1 MKGCA
6 VRSTTTQCVE
16 RPPRAECNE
25 TATDLDV
32 FSRMPWGW
40 NGYCFTVSSVDCRNT
55 GRRLRRALFTRAAL
69 VASILGLVGF
79 SASGAGA
86 TGTST
91 PTTLPGPAPNQSRIN
106 AAKSQVSTIEATLS
120 QEEQQSS
127 ALDDQYDTAISNLQ
141 NAQNALQTIN
151 ASIVQT
157 KAAVKVDRR
166 RVTNDAVKAYIYGT
180 PQSNYA
186 SLFSTSA
193 TLGDARTQYTQQ
205 IVGDLNQ
212 ARNTLETS
220 ESHLDSQK
228 TQEQNLATQA
238 AAQAAQAKT
247 LSVANQQEAA
257 ATTATLNQVQGELAA
272 EVAQAAVEEAQ
283 QEAAAAARAATAA
296 QAQREAA
303 AAQAAATVAQAVGGS
318 ASGAAATTA
327 ANGAGGATGGAYTGT
342 VGGTGAGTAQQ
353 MAVVSAAESQL
364 GVAYV
369 FGGAS
374 PSQGFDCSGL
384 VQWAWEQAGVSIP
397 RTTEVQWPALT
408 HVALNALEPG
418 DLLFYYNLDSD
429 DEVDHVVMYVGS
441 GPYGTDTVI
450 QAPFTGAT
458 VSYSRIFTDGLIGA
472 GRP

>member
-1 MKGCA
+1 M
-6 VRSTTTQCVE
+6 
-16 RPPRAECNE
+16 
-25 TATDLDV
+25 
-32 FSRMPWGW
+32 SRRW

-55 GRRLRRALFTRAAL
+55 GRSFGRALLARGAL
-69 VASILGLVGF
+69 VASILGLAGF

-86 TGTST
+86 TT
-91 PTTLPGPAPNQSRIN
+91 PTTLPGPAPNQSQIN
-106 AAKSQVSTIEATLS
+106 AAKSQVSAIEATLS
-120 QEEQQSS
+120 QEEQETSS
-127 ALDDQYDTAISNLQ
+127 LDNRYDTAVQNLQ
-141 NAQNALQTIN
+141 TAQAALQTIDV
-151 ASIVQT
+151 SITQT
-157 KAAVKVDRR
+157 KAAVKVDRQ

-180 PQSNYA
+180 PQSAYA
-186 SLFSTSA
+186 SMFSTSA
-193 TLGDARTQYTQQ
+193 TLGGARTQYTQQ

-212 ARNTLETS
+212 ARSALQTS
-220 ESHLDSQK
+220 ESHLVSQK

-238 AAQAAQAKT
+238 SAQAAQAKT
-247 LSVANQQEAA
+247 LALANQQEAA
-257 ATTATLNQVQGELAA
+257 ATTATLNQVQGQLAN

-296 QAQREAA
+296 EAQREAA

-327 ANGAGGATGGAYTGT
+327 ADAAGGATGGDYTGS
-342 VGGTGAGTAQQ
+342 VGGTGAGTAAQ

-384 VQWAWEQAGVSIP
+384 VQWAWAQAGVSIP

-408 HVALNALEPG
+408 HVALDALEPG

-429 DEVDHVVMYVGS
+429 DAVDHVVMYVGS

-458 VSYSRIFTDGLIGA
+458 VSYSPIFTDGLIGA

>member
-1 MKGCA
+1 M
-6 VRSTTTQCVE
+6 
-16 RPPRAECNE
+16 
-25 TATDLDV
+25 
-32 FSRMPWGW
+32 SRGW

-55 GRRLRRALFTRAAL
+55 GRGSRRALLARGAL
-69 VASILGLVGF
+69 VASILGLTGF

-86 TGTST
+86 TTST
-91 PTTLPGPAPNQSRIN
+91 PTTLPGPAPNQSQIN
-106 AAKSQVSTIEATLS
+106 AAQSQVSAIEATLS
-120 QEEQQSS
+120 QEEQQTS
-127 ALDDQYDTAISNLQ
+127 ALDNRYDTAVQNLQ
-141 NAQNALQTIN
+141 TAQNALQTID
-151 ASIVQT
+151 ASIGRT
-157 KAAVKVDRR
+157 KAAVKVDRQ

-186 SLFSTSA
+186 SMFSTSA

-212 ARNTLETS
+212 ARSALQTS
-220 ESHLDSQK
+220 ESRLVSQK

-238 AAQAAQAKT
+238 SAQAAQAKT
-247 LSVANQQEAA
+247 LALANQQEAA
-257 ATTATLNQVQGELAA
+257 ATTATLNQVQGQLTA

-283 QEAAAAARAATAA
+283 EEAAAAARAATAA
-296 QAQREAA
+296 EAQREAA
-303 AAQAAATVAQAVGGS
+303 AAEAAATVAQAVGGS

-327 ANGAGGATGGAYTGT
+327 ADAAGGATGGAYTGS
-342 VGGTGAGTAQQ
+342 VGGTGSGTAAQ
-353 MAVVSAAESQL
+353 MAAVSAAESQQ

-384 VQWAWEQAGVSIP
+384 VQWAWAQAGVTIP

-408 HVALNALEPG
+408 HVALDALEPG

-429 DEVDHVVMYVGS
+429 SAVDHVVMYVGS

-458 VSYSRIFTDGLIGA
+458 VSYSPIFTDGLIGA

>member
-1 MKGCA
+1 MSC
-6 VRSTTTQCVE
+6 
-16 RPPRAECNE
+16 
-25 TATDLDV
+25 
-32 FSRMPWGW
+32 GW
-40 NGYCFTVSSVDCRNT
+40 NGYPFTVSSVDCRNT
-55 GRRLRRALFTRAAL
+55 GRRSRRALLARGAL
-69 VASILGLVGF
+69 VASTLGLAGF

-91 PTTLPGPAPNQSRIN
+91 PTTLRGPAPNQSAIN
-106 AAKSQVSTIEATLS
+106 AAKSKVNAIEATLS

-127 ALDDQYDTAISNLQ
+127 ALDNQYDTAVQNLQ
-141 NAQNALQTIN
+141 NAQSALQTID
-151 ASIVQT
+151 ASIIQT
-157 KAAVKVDRR
+157 KAAVQVNRR

-212 ARNTLETS
+212 ARSTLQTS

-228 TQEQNLATQA
+228 TQEQSLEAQAT
-238 AAQAAQAKT
+238 AQAAQSKA
-247 LSVANQQEAA
+247 LSLANQQEAA
-257 ATTATLNQVQGELAA
+257 ATTATLQQVQGQLAT

-327 ANGAGGATGGAYTGT
+327 ANGAGGATGGAYSGT
-342 VGGTGAGTAQQ
+342 VGGTGSGTAAQ
-353 MAVVSAAESQL
+353 MEAVQEAESQL

-384 VQWAWEQAGVSIP
+384 VQWAWGQAGVSIP

-408 HVALNALEPG
+408 HVSLDALEPG

-458 VSYSRIFTDGLIGA
+458 VSYSPIFTDGLIGA

>member
-1 MKGCA
+1 M
-6 VRSTTTQCVE
+6 
-16 RPPRAECNE
+16 
-25 TATDLDV
+25 
-32 FSRMPWGW
+32 SRGW

-55 GRRLRRALFTRAAL
+55 GRRSRRALLARGVL
-69 VASILGLVGF
+69 VASILGFAGF
-79 SASGAGA
+79 SAAGAGA
-86 TGTST
+86 TGSST
-91 PTTLPGPAPNQSRIN
+91 PTTLPGPAPNQSQIN
-106 AAKSQVSTIEATLS
+106 AAKSQVSTIEATLN
-120 QEEQQSS
+120 QEEQESS
-127 ALDDQYDTAISNLQ
+127 ALDNRYDTAVQNLQ
-141 NAQNALQTIN
+141 DAQNSLQTIN

-166 RVTNDAVKAYIYGT
+166 RVTNDAIKAYVYGT

-186 SLFSTSA
+186 SLFASSA
-193 TLGDARTQYTQQ
+193 TMGGARTQYTQQ
-205 IVGDLNQ
+205 IVGNLNQ
-212 ARNTLETS
+212 ARTALESS

-228 TQEQNLATQA
+228 TTEENLATQA
-238 AAQAAQAKT
+238 AAQASQAKS
-247 LSVANQQEAA
+247 LSLANQQEAA
-257 ATTATLNQVQGELAA
+257 ATQATLNQVQGQLAT

-303 AAQAAATVAQAVGGS
+303 AAQAA
-318 ASGAAATTA
+318 TTA
-327 ANGAGGATGGAYTGT
+327 ANQAGGATGGAYTGS
-342 VGGTGAGTAQQ
+342 VGGTGAGTSQQ
-353 MAVVSAAESQL
+353 MEAVSAAESQL
-364 GVAYV
+364 GVPYV

-384 VQWAWEQAGVSIP
+384 VQWAWAQAGVTIP

-429 DEVDHVVMYVGS
+429 SEVDHVVMYVGS

-458 VSYSRIFTDGLIGA
+458 VSYSPIFTDGLIGA

>member
-1 MKGCA
+1 M
-6 VRSTTTQCVE
+6 R
-16 RPPRAECNE
+16 
-25 TATDLDV
+25 
-32 FSRMPWGW
+32 

-55 GRRLRRALFTRAAL
+55 GRRSRRALLARGAL
-69 VASILGLVGF
+69 AASILGLTGF

-91 PTTLPGPAPNQSRIN
+91 PTTLPGPAPNQSQIN
-106 AAKSQVSTIEATLS
+106 AAQSQVSAIEATLS

-127 ALDDQYDTAISNLQ
+127 ALDNRYDTAVQNLQ
-141 NAQNALQTIN
+141 TAQNALQTID
-151 ASIVQT
+151 ASISRT
-157 KAAVKVDRR
+157 KAAVKVDRQ
-166 RVTNDAVKAYIYGT
+166 RVTNDAIKAYIYGT

-186 SLFSTSA
+186 SMFSTSA
-193 TLGDARTQYTQQ
+193 TLGAARTQYTQQ
-205 IVGDLNQ
+205 IVGDLDQ
-212 ARNTLETS
+212 AQSALQTS
-220 ESHLDSQK
+220 ESRLVSQK

-238 AAQAAQAKT
+238 SAQAAQAKT
-247 LSVANQQEAA
+247 LALANQQEAA
-257 ATTATLNQVQGELAA
+257 ATTATLNQVQGQLAT

-283 QEAAAAARAATAA
+283 EEAAAAARAATAA
-296 QAQREAA
+296 EAQREAA
-303 AAQAAATVAQAVGGS
+303 AAQAAATVAQTVGGS

-327 ANGAGGATGGAYTGT
+327 ADAAGAATGGAYTGS
-342 VGGTGAGTAQQ
+342 VGGTGSGTAEQ
-353 MAVVSAAESQL
+353 MAAVSAAESEL

-384 VQWAWEQAGVSIP
+384 VQWAWAQAGVSIP

-408 HVALNALEPG
+408 HVALDALEPG

-429 DEVDHVVMYVGS
+429 DAVDHVVMYVGS

-458 VSYSRIFTDGLIGA
+458 VSYSPIFTDGLIGA

>member
-303 AAQAAATVAQAVGGS
+303 AAQAAAPTREPSVAPGRGQRNRWRWYRRRSPNWASPTSSVGRARHR
-318 ASGAAATTA
+318 AS
-327 ANGAGGATGGAYTGT
+327 
-342 VGGTGAGTAQQ
+342 TAQGWCNGPG
-353 MAVVSAAESQL
+353 SRP
-364 GVAYV
+364 
-369 FGGAS
+369 AS
-374 PSQGFDCSGL
+374 PSRERPKCSGPPSPMSPSTHSNP
-384 VQWAWEQAGVSIP
+384 VTSSSITTWT
-397 RTTEVQWPALT
+397 RTTRSITW
-408 HVALNALEPG
+408 
-418 DLLFYYNLDSD
+418 
-429 DEVDHVVMYVGS
+429 
-441 GPYGTDTVI
+441 
-450 QAPFTGAT
+450 
-458 VSYSRIFTDGLIGA
+458 
-472 GRP
+472 